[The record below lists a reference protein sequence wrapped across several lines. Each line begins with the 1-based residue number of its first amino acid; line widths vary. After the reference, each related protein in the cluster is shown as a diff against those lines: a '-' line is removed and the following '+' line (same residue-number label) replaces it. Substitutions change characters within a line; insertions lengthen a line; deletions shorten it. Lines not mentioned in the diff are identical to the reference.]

1 MSKEVLMLVDV
12 LAKEKSLDKEVVFQS
27 LETALSF
34 ATKRSFEGVF
44 PDIEVH
50 IDRHSGKF
58 KTVRKWVIVT
68 DVDFYDDDKE
78 LSVSDIAENPDR
90 YGVGLNVGDV
100 VEEELENIDLGR
112 VSAQTARNIIAQ
124 KIKDAERD
132 QVLTE
137 YLSRNNGIIVGKV
150 RKFERGNVIVD
161 CGKIEAIILRP
172 DLIEKEV
179 LKPGDVVKGFFD
191 KAVPVVKN
199 GRLSISRTSNGFLA
213 KLLENNVPEIANG
226 RVEIKAIARDAGN
239 RSKVAIESHD
249 ARVDAKGA
257 VIGFRNQ
264 RIDGVTK
271 ELFGEKVDIIEYNE
285 DLAQYTLNALAP
297 AEIDSIV
304 VDEEKRSIDVIV
316 EDDKLGSAI
325 GPDGINVRLA
335 SKLINCTINIY
346 GKTEAK
352 DKKQHE
358 RSDLIAMFNNA
369 LDVDDDI
376 SELLVDNGFTSL
388 EEVAYVDVDDL
399 LVIEDFDED
408 VAKELQDRAKDKLL
422 SKTIVYKD
430 KMDKVANDL
439 AAVVKFAPEVLLQL
453 VENNILSID
462 DFADLAGDEL
472 MDMISIDSETAN
484 KLILKAREVCGYFQ
498 G

>member
-12 LAKEKSLDKEVVFQS
+12 LAKEKNLDKEVVFQS
-27 LETALSF
+27 LEKALAF
-34 ATKRSFEGVF
+34 ATKRSFDGEF
-44 PDIEVH
+44 PEIDVI
-50 IDRHSGKF
+50 IDRNTGKYR
-58 KTVRKWVIVT
+58 TIRKWNVVS

-78 LSVSDIAENPDR
+78 LSVSDVAADPKR
-90 YGVGLNVGDV
+90 YGTEAVIGDV
-100 VEEELENIDLGR
+100 IEEELENIDLGR

-161 CGKIEAIILRP
+161 CGKIEAIIMRP

-179 LKPGDVVKGFFD
+179 LKPGDMVKGHFD
-191 KAVPVVKN
+191 KANPQVKN
-199 GRLSISRTSNGFLA
+199 GRLSISRTSDGFLA
-213 KLLENNVPEIANG
+213 KLMENNVPEIANN
-226 RVEIKAIARDAGN
+226 RVEIKAIARDPGN
-239 RSKVAIESHD
+239 RAKIAVFTND
-249 ARVDAKGA
+249 QRVDAKGA
-257 VIGFRNQ
+257 CIGFRNQ

-271 ELFGEKVDIIEYNE
+271 ELFGEKVDIIEYSD
-285 DLAQYTLNALAP
+285 DLAQFALNALAP
-297 AEIDSIV
+297 AEIDAIT
-304 VDEEKRSIDVIV
+304 VDEEKRTIDVIV

-325 GPDGINVRLA
+325 GPDGVNVRLA

-352 DKKQHE
+352 DKKSHE
-358 RSDLIAMFNNA
+358 RADMVQMFNDA

-388 EEVAYVDVDDL
+388 EEVAYVDVADL

-408 VAKELQDRAKDKLL
+408 VAKELQERAKNKLL
-422 SKTIVYKD
+422 SKTIIYKD
-430 KMDKVANDL
+430 KMDKL
-439 AAVVKFAPEVLLQL
+439 ATELSAVVKFSQDVLLQL
-453 VENNILSID
+453 VESGILSID
-462 DFADLAGDEL
+462 DFADLSGDEL
-472 MDMISIDSETAN
+472 MDIISVDIETAN

-498 G
+498 E

>member
-12 LAKEKSLDKEVVFQS
+12 LAKEKSLDKEIVFDS
-27 LETALSF
+27 LEKALAF
-34 ATKRSFEGVF
+34 ATKRSFEGEF
-44 PDIEVH
+44 PEIEVH
-50 IDRHSGKF
+50 IDRHSGKY
-58 KTVRKWVIVT
+58 KTIRKWNVVT
-68 DVDFYDDDKE
+68 DIDFYDDDKE
-78 LSVSDIAENPDR
+78 LSQSDIAENPDR
-90 YGVGLNVGDV
+90 YGSDVKVGDV
-100 VEEELENIDLGR
+100 IEEELENVDLGR

-124 KIKDAERD
+124 RIKDAERE

-150 RKFERGNVIVD
+150 RKFERGNVVVD
-161 CGKIEAIILRP
+161 CGKIEAIIMKP

-191 KAVPVVKN
+191 KANPVVKN
-199 GRLSISRTSNGFLA
+199 GRLTISRASTGFLA
-213 KLLENNVPEIANG
+213 KLLENNVPEISNG
-226 RVEIKAIARDAGN
+226 RIEIKAIARDAGN
-239 RSKVAIESHD
+239 RSKVAISSSD
-249 ARVDAKGA
+249 ARIDAKGA

-264 RIDGVTK
+264 RIDSVTK
-271 ELFGEKVDIIEYNE
+271 ELFGERVDVVDYDS
-285 DLAQYTLNALAP
+285 DLAQFALNALAP
-297 AEIDSIV
+297 AEIDSVV
-304 VDEEKRSIDVIV
+304 VDEEKRTIDVIV

-325 GPDGINVRLA
+325 GPDGVNVRLA
-335 SKLINCTINIY
+335 SKLTNCTINIF

-358 RSDLIAMFNNA
+358 RADLIVMFNDA

-376 SELLVDNGFTSL
+376 SELLIDNGFSSL
-388 EEVAYVDVDDL
+388 EEVAYVDVEDL

-408 VAKELQDRAKDKLL
+408 VAKELQERAKNRLL
-422 SKTIVYKD
+422 SKTIRYKD
-430 KMDKVANDL
+430 KMDKL
-439 AAVVKFAPEVLLQL
+439 ATELSAVVKFSQDVLLQL
-453 VENNILSID
+453 VEHEVLSLD

-498 G
+498 E

>member
-12 LAKEKSLDKEVVFQS
+12 LAKEKSLDKEIVFDS
-27 LETALSF
+27 LEKALAF
-34 ATKRSFEGVF
+34 ATKRSFEGEF
-44 PDIEVH
+44 PEIEVH
-50 IDRHSGKF
+50 IDRHSGKY
-58 KTVRKWVIVT
+58 KTIRKWNVVT

-78 LSVSDIAENPDR
+78 LSQSDIAENPER
-90 YGVGLNVGDV
+90 YGSDVKVGDV
-100 VEEELENIDLGR
+100 IEEELENVDLGR

-124 KIKDAERD
+124 RIKDAERE

-150 RKFERGNVIVD
+150 RKFERGNVVVD
-161 CGKIEAIILRP
+161 CGKIEAIIMKP

-191 KAVPVVKN
+191 KANPVVKN
-199 GRLSISRTSNGFLA
+199 GRLTISRASTGFLA
-213 KLLENNVPEIANG
+213 KLLENNVPEISNG
-226 RVEIKAIARDAGN
+226 RIEIKAIARDAGN
-239 RSKVAIESHD
+239 RSKVAVSSGD
-249 ARVDAKGA
+249 ARIDAKGA

-264 RIDGVTK
+264 RIDSVTK
-271 ELFGEKVDIIEYNE
+271 ELFGERVDVVDYDS
-285 DLAQYTLNALAP
+285 DLAQFALNALAP
-297 AEIDSIV
+297 AEIDSVV
-304 VDEEKRSIDVIV
+304 VDEEKRTIDVIV

-335 SKLINCTINIY
+335 SKLTNCTINIF

-358 RSDLIAMFNNA
+358 RADLITMFNDA

-376 SELLVDNGFTSL
+376 SELLIDNGFSSL
-388 EEVAYVDVDDL
+388 EEVAYVDVEDL

-408 VAKELQDRAKDKLL
+408 VAKELQERAKNRLL
-422 SKTIVYKD
+422 SKTIRYKD
-430 KMDKVANDL
+430 KMDKL
-439 AAVVKFAPEVLLQL
+439 AAELSAVVKFSQDVLLQL
-453 VENNILSID
+453 VEHEVLSLD

-498 G
+498 E